1 MLQYELRIITIKKIF
16 LENIKQLHLRRRRNR
31 VKKTYKKEDRKHRKI
46 KREDEFESFKTL
58 EDLNDIKHDE
68 MVENAKIELEL
79 KRLGVSK
86 ISINFFKKSIIPKK
100 YLHLVNGVALKILSK
115 NAWR

>member
-1 MLQYELRIITIKKIF
+1 
-16 LENIKQLHLRRRRNR
+16 
-31 VKKTYKKEDRKHRKI
+31 
-46 KREDEFESFKTL
+46 
-58 EDLNDIKHDE
+58 
-68 MVENAKIELEL
+68 MVENAKIELKL

-86 ISINFFKKSIIPKK
+86 ISINFFKKRIIPKK